1 MTHRLVLLSGGTGLI
16 GGRVCSD
23 LLERGTA
30 VRVLTRN
37 VGSVESRSDGS
48 LSAIRWNGSEL
59 PVGSLSDCSAIVHLA
74 GEPVFG
80 GRLTPKRRILIRDSR
95 VASTRAMVEAIAQQP
110 TDRRPAV
117 LVCASA
123 VGYYGDR
130 GDEELTED
138 SPPGRG
144 FLADVCREWEEVAVT
159 AEAHGVRVVRLRI
172 GIVLSADG
180 GALSQMALP
189 FRFGFGGRIGS
200 GRQWFPWIHIDDIA
214 ALIGRALDDEGYTG
228 AVNAT
233 APNPVRNNELTRTL
247 GRVLNR
253 PTLLP
258 VPAAV
263 LQLALGELAG
273 ELLGSRRVV
282 PAVAL
287 ARHFEFRYPEIEAAL
302 AQAL

>member
-1 MTHRLVLLSGGTGLI
+1 VSRRLVLLSGGTGLI

-23 LLERGTA
+23 LLGNGDA
-30 VRVLTRN
+30 VRVLTR
-37 VGSVESRSDGS
+37 SPDAVESRSEGR
-48 LSAIRWNGSEL
+48 LSAVGLKSCEL
-59 PVGSLSDCSAIVHLA
+59 PAADLSECDALVHLA

-80 GRLTPKRRILIRDSR
+80 GRLPPQRRIAIRDSR
-95 VASTRAMVEAIAQQP
+95 VASTRAIVDAIARQP
-110 TDRRPAV
+110 AGGRPAT

-138 SPPGRG
+138 SPAGRG
-144 FLADVCREWEEVAVT
+144 FLADVCREWEESAVA
-159 AEAHGVRVVRLRI
+159 AETHGVRVVRLRI
-172 GIVLSADG
+172 GIVLAKNG
-180 GALSQMALP
+180 GALPQMSLP
-189 FRFGFGGRIGS
+189 FRAGFGGRIGS

-214 ALIGRALDDEGYTG
+214 ALIGRALEDDGLAG

-233 APNPVRNNELTRTL
+233 APNPVRNEELTRAL
-247 GRVLNR
+247 GRALHR

-258 VPAAV
+258 VPAFA

-273 ELLGSRRVV
+273 ELLGSRRVL
-282 PAVAL
+282 PAAAL
-287 ARHFEFRYPEIEAAL
+287 ARGFSFRYPDLEDAL

>member
-1 MTHRLVLLSGGTGLI
+1 VSRRLVLLSGGTGLI

-23 LLERGTA
+23 LLGGGDA

-37 VGSVESRSDGS
+37 PDSVESRADGS
-48 LSAIRWNGSEL
+48 LSAVRWNAREL
-59 PVGSLSDCSAIVHLA
+59 PAATLSQCDAVVHLA

-80 GRLTPKRRILIRDSR
+80 GRLTPKRRIAIRDSR
-95 VASTRAMVEAIAQQP
+95 VASTRAIVDAIARQP
-110 TDRRPAV
+110 ADQRPAT

-123 VGYYGDR
+123 VGFYGDR

-144 FLADVCREWEEVAVT
+144 FLADVCREWEESAVA

-172 GIVLSADG
+172 GIVLAKSG
-180 GALSQMALP
+180 GALPQMSLP
-189 FRFGFGGRIGS
+189 FRLGLGGRIGS

-214 ALIGRALDDEGYTG
+214 ALIGRALEDGELAG

-233 APNPVRNNELTRTL
+233 APNPVRNEELTREL
-247 GRVLNR
+247 GRALHR
-253 PTLLP
+253 PTLVP
-258 VPAAV
+258 VPAFA

-273 ELLGSRRVV
+273 ELLGSRRVL
-282 PAVAL
+282 PAAAL
-287 ARHFEFRYPEIEAAL
+287 SRGFSFRYPNLEDAL